1 MSYEAVPFLSICC
14 RLSIK
19 CLSVYSLFSKK
30 KITKFISIFKQK
42 RSCGDQFCCYNF
54 AMLTE
59 DQITQGTKAALDH
72 LAFTSYEFNRALNP
86 NISPQRWGLVYGA
99 ELVEKMEIAFQAKKA
114 LTVEVEFINISPS

>member
-1 MSYEAVPFLSICC
+1 MTYTNIRRAVLGFCQA
-14 RLSIK
+14 K
-19 CLSVYSLFSKK
+19 KVK
-30 KITKFISIFKQK
+30 KINKKHAK
-42 RSCGDQFCCYNF
+42 RSCADQFCCYNF

-72 LAFTSYEFNRALNP
+72 LALTSYEFNRALNP